1 MELRTLHPKRMG
13 PKQYTTIMTKYTWKT
28 KLNNVSYD
36 SDTDELDYTD
46 EELVDA
52 VSIYKD
58 ESLLQSSPVYAL
70 LKQGKFYEFIT
81 NNKTFRI
88 HKDKKE

>member
-1 MELRTLHPKRMG
+1 
-13 PKQYTTIMTKYTWKT
+13 MTKYTWKT

-46 EELVDA
+46 EELVEA
-52 VSIYKD
+52 ISIYKD
-58 ESLLQSSPVYAL
+58 ESLLQSRPVYAL
-70 LKQGKFYEFIT
+70 LKQGKFYEFTT

>member
-1 MELRTLHPKRMG
+1 MT
-13 PKQYTTIMTKYTWKT
+13 TKYTWKT

-36 SDTDELDYTD
+36 SDTNELDYTD
-46 EELVDA
+46 EELVEA

-70 LKQGKFYEFIT
+70 LKQGKFYEFT
-81 NNKTFRI
+81 TKYNKTFTTTGI

>member
-1 MELRTLHPKRMG
+1 
-13 PKQYTTIMTKYTWKT
+13 MTKYTWKT

-58 ESLLQSSPVYAL
+58 ESLL
-70 LKQGKFYEFIT
+70 
-81 NNKTFRI
+81 
-88 HKDKKE
+88 